1 MSKENI
7 VKTKAINL
15 LATLNQLEYSNES
28 SLEMFLEAREIIDN
42 IEKNKIEENDLDD
55 WSDRLEDL
63 QSDLSDMIDKEQE
76 RIAQRSPEFERFSFD
91 NPKL

>member
-28 SLEMFLEAREIIDN
+28 SLEMFLEVREEI
-42 IEKNKIEENDLDD
+42 
-55 WSDRLEDL
+55 
-63 QSDLSDMIDKEQE
+63 QY
-76 RIAQRSPEFERFSFD
+76 
-91 NPKL
+91 